1 MIKIDRIGQRGI
13 VSEFVPLLVKFA
25 RLTKQET
32 PLLLRV
38 ERRNLAYPVVTHTPD
53 MWYAARLRSKAL
65 RRSVR

>member
-38 ERRNLAYPVVTHTPD
+38 ERRN
-53 MWYAARLRSKAL
+53 
-65 RRSVR
+65 